1 MKKKINLNLFQYI
14 DFGNKLFIPRQ
25 PRYHPYPD
33 SAPDPTAISITIC
46 SQLKIQSADGKNIT
60 KSMLLM

>member
-1 MKKKINLNLFQYI
+1 MLFSCLFHITKLSIY
-14 DFGNKLFIPRQ
+14 FGLTCCPNSWV
-25 PRYHPYPD
+25 YYTYPD